1 MAIKKSLKAQ
11 QKKKRE
17 EAIKEVNAVIRN
29 AVKNFDFVS
38 TLLVEG
44 DPEATYHNI
53 MDFREAVEKMVTE
66 INEEMKEHNSK

>member
-29 AVKNFDFVS
+29 AVKNFDFIS

>member
-17 EAIKEVNAVIRN
+17 DAIKEVNAVIRN
-29 AVKNFDFVS
+29 AVKNFDFIS

-44 DPEATYHNI
+44 DPEATYHKI

-66 INEEMKEHNSK
+66 INEEMQQHNSK

>member
-17 EAIKEVNAVIRN
+17 QAIKEVNAVITN
-29 AVKNFDFVS
+29 AVKNFDFLS
-38 TLLVEG
+38 SLLVEG

-53 MDFREAVEKMVTE
+53 MDFRESVEKMVEE
-66 INEEMKEHNSK
+66 INEEMQQHNSK

>member
-1 MAIKKSLKAQ
+1 MAIKKSLRAQ

-17 EAIKEVNAVIRN
+17 QAIKEVNAVIRN
-29 AVKNFDFVS
+29 AVKNFDFLS

-53 MDFREAVEKMVTE
+53 MDFRESVEKMVEE
-66 INEEMKEHNSK
+66 INEEMKQHNSK

>member
-17 EAIKEVNAVIRN
+17 EAIKEVNSVIRN
-29 AVKNFDFVS
+29 AVKNFDFLS
-38 TLLVEG
+38 SLIIEG

-53 MDFREAVEKMVTE
+53 MDFRESVEKMVEE
-66 INEEMKEHNSK
+66 INEEMQQHNSK

>member
-11 QKKKRE
+11 QRKKRE

-29 AVKNFDFVS
+29 AVKNFDFLS
-38 TLLVEG
+38 TLLIEG

-53 MDFREAVEKMVTE
+53 MDFRESVEKMVEE
-66 INEEMKEHNSK
+66 INEEMKEYNSK

>member
-29 AVKNFDFVS
+29 AVKNFDFLS
-38 TLLVEG
+38 SLLVEG

-53 MDFREAVEKMVTE
+53 TDFRESVEKMVEE
-66 INEEMKEHNSK
+66 INEEMQQHNSK

>member
-17 EAIKEVNAVIRN
+17 QAIKEVNAVIRN
-29 AVKNFDFVS
+29 AVKNFDFLS

-53 MDFREAVEKMVTE
+53 MDFRESVEKMVEE
-66 INEEMKEHNSK
+66 INEEMKEYNSK

>member
-17 EAIKEVNAVIRN
+17 QAIKEVNAVITN
-29 AVKNFDFVS
+29 AVKNFDFLS
-38 TLLVEG
+38 SLLIEG

-53 MDFREAVEKMVTE
+53 MDFRESVEKMVEE
-66 INEEMKEHNSK
+66 INEEMQQHNSK

>member
-29 AVKNFDFVS
+29 AVKNFDFLS
-38 TLLVEG
+38 SLIVEG
-44 DPEATYHNI
+44 DSEATYHNI
-53 MDFREAVEKMVTE
+53 MDFRESVEKMVEE
-66 INEEMKEHNSK
+66 INEEMQQHNSK

>member
-17 EAIKEVNAVIRN
+17 QAIKEVNAVIRN
-29 AVKNFDFVS
+29 AVKNFDFLS
-38 TLLVEG
+38 SLLVEG

-53 MDFREAVEKMVTE
+53 MDFREYVEKMVEE
-66 INEEMKEHNSK
+66 INEEMKQHNSK